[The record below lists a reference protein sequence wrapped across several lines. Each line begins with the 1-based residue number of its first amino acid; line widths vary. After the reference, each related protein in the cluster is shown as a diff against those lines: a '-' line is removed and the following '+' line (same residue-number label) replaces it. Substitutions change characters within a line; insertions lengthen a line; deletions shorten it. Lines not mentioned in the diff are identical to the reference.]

1 MYHQPA
7 DWFRLDNAAKIFP
20 PTSNKQD
27 TKVFRF
33 ACQMNEWVDREILQ
47 QATEQTLESFPIFRS
62 VLKHGLFWYY
72 LEKTQLIPIVE
83 PEYRPPCGQI
93 YDPNSRNLLFEVT
106 CYRNR
111 INLEVY
117 HALTDGTG
125 ALQFL
130 KTLICNYIAIKY
142 PQTRQELLPEIEYDA
157 SATERDEDSFSK
169 YYDPHG
175 SHAERAKHQRSC
187 QLKGAKV
194 PEGRLKIIE
203 GIMPVKEV
211 IRLAKSHQTTLTVLL
226 TSMMLIAFAEE
237 IPLRKKNRPVMLS
250 VPVNLRNYFHSDTAR
265 NFFGVIQVG
274 YNFSEG
280 PGTLEDVV
288 EHVKQEFAR
297 ELTAERLGARMAALS
312 KVEHNYVARVVP
324 LVIKDTILWAVD
336 SWQEAYTAG
345 SISNLGKIDLPEA
358 AKPYVQRFDVFVST
372 DKLQACLCSFGS
384 ELTISF
390 TSAFRSTNVQK
401 SFFRQ
406 LTQQGIP
413 VEIQSNKLEDDLQ

>member
-1 MYHQPA
+1 MSQKSA
-7 DWFRLDNAAKIFP
+7 DWTRLDNAAKIFP

-33 ACQMNEWVDREILQ
+33 ACQLSEWVDRDILQ
-47 QATEQTLESFPIFRS
+47 QATERSLDVFPIFRS

-72 LEKTQLIPIVE
+72 LEKTELVPVVE

-93 YDPNSRNLLFEVT
+93 YDPSSRNLLFEVS

-117 HALTDGTG
+117 HSLTDGTG

-130 KTLICNYIAIKY
+130 KTLVCNYLAIKY
-142 PQTRQELLPEIEYDA
+142 PPLKEDLLSEIEYDA
-157 SATERDEDSFSK
+157 SVSERDEDSFSK
-169 YYDPHG
+169 YYDPHH
-175 SHAERAKHQRSC
+175 SAKRTKSRKSC
-187 QLKGAKV
+187 QLKGLRV

-211 IRLAKSHQTTLTVLL
+211 LQLAKSYNTTLTVML

-237 IPLRKKNRPVMLS
+237 IPLRQKKRPVILS
-250 VPVNLRNYFHSDTAR
+250 VPVNLRNYFQSETAR

-274 YNFSEG
+274 YNFSQG
-280 PGTLEDVV
+280 PGTLEDVIAC
-288 EHVKQEFAR
+288 VKEEFKR
-297 ELTAERLGARMAALS
+297 ELTAEQLGARMAALS
-312 KVEHNYVARVVP
+312 KAEHNYVARAVP
-324 LVIKDTILWAVD
+324 LVIKDLILWTAD
-336 SWQEAYTAG
+336 TISESYTAG
-345 SISNLGKIDLPEA
+345 SISNIGKIDLPEA
-358 AKPYVQRFDVFVST
+358 AKPFVKRFDVFVST
-372 DKLQACLCSFGS
+372 DKLQACLCSYGG
-384 ELTISF
+384 ELTVSF

-401 SFFRQ
+401 HFFRQ
-406 LTQQGIP
+406 LTQAGIP

>member
-1 MYHQPA
+1 MKPNVK
-7 DWFRLDNAAKIFP
+7 DWSRLDNAAKIFP

-33 ACQMNEWVDREILQ
+33 ACQLNEWVDRDILQ
-47 QATEQTLESFPIFRS
+47 QAAERTLEVFPTFRS

-72 LEKTQLIPIVE
+72 LEKTDLLPIVE

-93 YDPNSRNLLFEVT
+93 YDPSSRNLLFEIT
-106 CYRNR
+106 CYRDR

-130 KTLICNYIAIKY
+130 KTLVCNYLSIKY
-142 PQTRQELLPEIEYDA
+142 PQLRQELLSEIEYDA
-157 SATERDEDSFSK
+157 SVSDRGEDSFLK
-169 YYDPHG
+169 YYDPHQKVKQTK
-175 SHAERAKHQRSC
+175 ARKSC
-187 QLKGAKV
+187 QLKGARV

-211 IRLAKSHQTTLTVLL
+211 IALAKAHQTTLTVLL
-226 TSMMLIAFAEE
+226 TSMMLIAFAQE
-237 IPLRKKNRPVMLS
+237 IPLRKKKRPVILS

-280 PGTLEDVV
+280 PGTLEDVIA
-288 EHVKQEFAR
+288 HVKEEFKR
-297 ELTAERLGARMAALS
+297 ELTAEQLGARMAALS
-312 KVEHNYVARVVP
+312 KAEHNFVARAVP
-324 LVIKDTILWAVD
+324 LVIKDVILWTAD
-336 SWQEAYTAG
+336 TISESYTAG
-345 SISNLGKIDLPEA
+345 SISNIGKIDLPQA
-358 AKPYVQRFDVFVST
+358 AKPYVKRFDVFVST
-372 DKLQACLCSFGS
+372 DKLQACLCSYGE

-390 TSAFRSTNVQK
+390 TSAFLSANVQK
-401 SFFRQ
+401 HFFRQ
-406 LTQQGIP
+406 LTNEGIS
-413 VEIQSNKLEDDLQ
+413 VEIQSNKLEDDIQ